1 MIECGCI
8 AGVMAWD
15 GCEKN
20 NVAAAVA
27 ASAAILTRVFIF
39 FSLHMPG
46 DTSVLH
52 DTLTPWRKPKI
63 ENLVN
68 ISWAITGAPRCR
80 SAPGAVRTIGKQDPN
95 SQAGKLEKPRLCVC
109 NGR

>member
-68 ISWAITGAPRCR
+68 IAGPSRGRPDADRHR
-80 SAPGAVRTIGKQDPN
+80 GAVRTIGKQDP
-95 SQAGKLEKPRLCVC
+95 RLCVC